1 MGTRQ
6 ETPEAFAGEVGRAV
20 YDPEKNPFWR
30 QEKHQEKRQ
39 EKKEPPPAPKANSSG
54 FPGSFD
60 DIMPNTPS
68 EDDLSIEEAAEEAA
82 EEVGDEELE

>member
-20 YDPEKNPFWR
+20 YDPTKNPFW
-30 QEKHQEKRQ
+30 QQEKRQDQ

-60 DIMPNTPS
+60 DIMPDEAS
-68 EDDLSIEEAAEEAA
+68 EDDISFERAAEEAA
-82 EEVGDEELE
+82 DEAMDGDNE